1 MNAILREITPLL
13 GNRLYFA
20 KNTPDDLINEFP
32 LHYHDEFELTFA
44 WNVEGRRMVGSV
56 VQNLLPMDL
65 VLIAPNVLHAYR
77 GPQERANMTVVQFS
91 HMIPDF
97 PLFNMEEMRH
107 ISKMLQSA
115 MQSGIHFSQQ
125 TAESVKDRL
134 LALPGMSGFRGAMLF
149 LEILDTLANSP
160 DWTVLT
166 ANSAESQMSL
176 IVNDRINRIIRYVE
190 QHYRERISLDDV
202 GAVVQ
207 MSGSSVSRF
216 FKHKTKCNFSDYLN
230 NYRIDRVAD
239 RIIRSEDLIS
249 EICYECGFSNVSNF
263 NRFFRKRMGM
273 TPMEY
278 RRKIEAMIGSEHG
291 DCPSADTSRAGEI
304 VGGG

>member
-1 MNAILREITPLL
+1 MKNYGMNAILREITPLL

-91 HMIPDF
+91 HRIPEF
-97 PLFNMEEMRH
+97 QLFNMDEMRS

-115 MQSGIHFSQQ
+115 MKSGIHFSQR
-125 TAESVKDRL
+125 TAERLKDRIM
-134 LALPGMSGFRGAMLF
+134 ALPDMSGFRGAMQF
-149 LEILDTLANSP
+149 LEILDELATSP
-160 DWTVLT
+160 GQTVLT
-166 ANSAESQMSL
+166 SDAAESQMSL
-176 IVNDRINRIIRYVE
+176 IANDRINRIIRYVE
-190 QHYRERISLDDV
+190 QHYRDKISLDDV

-263 NRFFRKRMGM
+263 NRFFRRRMGV
-273 TPMEY
+273 TPLEY
-278 RRKIEAMIGSEHG
+278 RRKFRTLIGTE
-291 DCPSADTSRAGEI
+291 SRSCLSPDFK
-304 VGGG
+304 GGW